1 VDGETV
7 FDYFVNPDTKTW
19 ELWAPEKWEPPKRLV
34 FSQLLIPTSDSTR
47 AEYIVNKIS
56 HLKETKSEKRKE
68 WGMLNTLLVGGV
80 GTAKTS
86 TILMYANK
94 FDAEK
99 MLLKRINFS
108 FYTQPYNL
116 QDSID
121 AEVERKNAKLY
132 KPPGDK
138 TMTIFLDDMSMPQVN
153 EWGDQITLEI
163 TRQLMDHKGYYFL
176 DREQRGMFKNIM
188 GLQFVAAMGH
198 PGNGRNDIP
207 NRLKRLFFSLNM
219 TPISTRSV
227 ENIYGKII
235 DVLFKRYP

>member
-1 VDGETV
+1 MDGETV
-7 FDYFVNPDTKTW
+7 FDYWVNPETKAW

-47 AEYIVNKIS
+47 AEYIVSKIAR
-56 HLKETKSEKRKE
+56 LKETKSEKRKE

-108 FYTQPYNL
+108 FYTQPYNF

-121 AEVERKNAKLY
+121 AEVERKNAKL
-132 KPPGDK
+132 
-138 TMTIFLDDMSMPQVN
+138 
-153 EWGDQITLEI
+153 
-163 TRQLMDHKGYYFL
+163 
-176 DREQRGMFKNIM
+176 
-188 GLQFVAAMGH
+188 
-198 PGNGRNDIP
+198 
-207 NRLKRLFFSLNM
+207 
-219 TPISTRSV
+219 
-227 ENIYGKII
+227 
-235 DVLFKRYP
+235 